1 MEDIMKISKF
11 IEESGLLRTD
21 VSETIRT
28 EAKEKKRHVL
38 GTLGASILGSMPPS
52 KGVIRGGDGVIRAGE
67 GVIRA
72 GQDF

>member
-1 MEDIMKISKF
+1 MLVKQLELKPKKK
-11 IEESGLLRTD
+11 SGMF
-21 VSETIRT
+21 
-28 EAKEKKRHVL
+28 L